1 MSEIIYQRHPMWEVL
16 NEGDPYQPFP
26 WQAEHIHSAPDT
38 RFIIV
43 GCGRRAGKTTSM
55 TAETVR
61 EAFRPSTQAFG
72 KTHYPLIYVVG
83 PTAELSMKVWQPIWD
98 LFVPDDKSDQ
108 VPPLGNFY
116 KNHDKTRRI
125 IWLNNGAVIQGKS
138 ADDPK
143 SLQGDR
149 VTCAIVDEAHD
160 MPDEA
165 WQYLLPALL
174 DSGGR
179 LRAIG
184 VTKGKN
190 RFRSMWERGQAGEKG
205 YYSFSVPSTAHPL
218 IFETE
223 AEAEEARLRGGD
235 WVNAVSLET
244 DETYLSL
251 TDIEQKQMFWAEWVE
266 QDGQVF
272 SDLDRCFT
280 GDWVEVENAKGV
292 NIMGLDIAKLHD
304 YTVAYVGDIREQRL
318 IARDR
323 FNGLDYTV
331 AVPRIAS
338 MYREYKCRYIH
349 MDVSGVGEPVAD
361 MLRAEGCSI
370 IPFKF
375 TNDSKAGLI
384 NTLAREVERGNIIL
398 PRHDAELKREME
410 LYEATIR
417 PSGVI
422 GYSAPPGYY
431 DDCVIAAALANA
443 KMVRGKR
450 MAKSPNGKPYAS
462 WSSESTRANMPP
474 LPRPKEE
481 NEEEEEAA

>member
-1 MSEIIYQRHPMWEVL
+1 MSEITYQRHPMWEVL
-16 NEGDPYQPFP
+16 NEGNPYQPFP
-26 WQAEHIHSAPDT
+26 WQAEHIHAAPET

-61 EAFRPSTQAFG
+61 EAFRPATKAFG
-72 KTHYPLIYVVG
+72 KTHYPLIYVCG

-98 LFVPDDKSDQ
+98 LFVPDERSDHA
-108 VPPLGNFY
+108 PPLGDFY

-125 IWLNNGAVIQGKS
+125 IWLKNGTVIQGKS

-190 RFRSMWERGQAGEKG
+190 RFRSMWERGQAGETG

-223 AEAEEARLRGGD
+223 EEAENARTRGGD
-235 WVNAVSLET
+235 WVNAVSLEL
-244 DETYLSL
+244 DETYLTL
-251 TDIEQKQMFWAEWVE
+251 TDIEQKQMFWAEWAE

-272 SDLDRCFT
+272 SDIDRCFT
-280 GDWVEVENAKGV
+280 GEWVDVENAKGV

-304 YTVAYVGDIREQRL
+304 YTVAYVGDVGKQQL

-331 AVPRIAS
+331 AVPRIAR
-338 MYREYKCRYIH
+338 MFREYKCRFIH

-361 MLRAEGCSI
+361 MLRAEGCHV

-375 TNDSKAGLI
+375 TNDSKAALI
-384 NTLAREVERGNIIL
+384 NTLSREVERGNIIL
-398 PRHDAELKREME
+398 PREDVELKREME
-410 LYEATIR
+410 LYEATVK

-422 GYSAPPGYY
+422 GYSAPPGYF
-431 DDCVIAAALANA
+431 DDTVIAAALVNA
-443 KMVRGKR
+443 KMIRNRR
-450 MAKSPNGKPYAS
+450 MAKSPRGQNYVN
-462 WSSESTRANMPP
+462 WSNSNTNSHMPP
-474 LPRPKEE
+474 LPVPKKKV
-481 NEEEEEAA
+481 EAA